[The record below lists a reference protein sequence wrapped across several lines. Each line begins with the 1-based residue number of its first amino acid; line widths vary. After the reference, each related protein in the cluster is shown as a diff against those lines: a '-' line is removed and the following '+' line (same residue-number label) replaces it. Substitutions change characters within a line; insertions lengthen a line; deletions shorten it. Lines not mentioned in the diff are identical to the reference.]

1 MATPVFYTGDNWPP
15 LQGTVKDADG
25 VVVSIAT
32 AVSMRMVAKLAT
44 DVIEGVAVKRD
55 ATRGGDGIGTDGKW
69 EYVWALTDLDIPGVG
84 WIPEIEVTWPSSKV
98 ETFRTDTETF
108 TIKTDND

>member
-32 AVSMRMVAKLAT
+32 AVSMRMVAKLSANIIAGT
-44 DVIEGVAVKRD
+44 AVKRD
-55 ATRGGDGIGTDGKW
+55 ATHGGDGTGADGKW
-69 EYVWALTDLDIPGVG
+69 EYIWAAGDLDTAGVG

-98 ETFRTDTETF
+98 ETFRTDSETF
-108 TIKTDND
+108 TI